1 MEFTRPPTVATERA
15 IRASYDAIF
24 RRAPLRDSDAHYAWV
39 ARVLGPEKGLTLL
52 DIACG
57 GGCFLR
63 EALARGTLAVGVDL
77 STEALKLA
85 RENAPGAA
93 LLCANGESLP
103 FEGEAFDYAVNLGS
117 LEHFLDPALGVR
129 EMARVLRPGG
139 RAVLL
144 LPNSFFLM
152 TIFNVWRRGST
163 GRRTDQEVDR
173 WATRGEWTR
182 LLDEN
187 GLRVQSVLKYN
198 YRVRQGPLKY
208 RLLRPFIP
216 RDLSYCFLFVCGKA
230 AA

>member
-1 MEFTRPPTVATERA
+1 MEFTRPPTVATERD

-24 RRAPLRDSDAHYAWV
+24 RRAPLRDSDALYSWA
-39 ARVLGPEKGLTLL
+39 ARVLGPEKGRTLL

-57 GGCFLR
+57 GGHFLR
-63 EALARGTLAVGVDL
+63 AALAAGTVAVGVDL

-85 RENAPGAA
+85 RANAPGAA
-93 LLCANGESLP
+93 LLCANGEGLP
-103 FEGEAFDYAVNLGS
+103 FGPSTFDYAVNLGG

-129 EMARVLRPGG
+129 EMARVLKPDGW
-139 RAVLL
+139 AVLL
-144 LPNSFFLM
+144 LPNSYFLM
-152 TIFNVWRRGST
+152 TIFNVWRSGST

-187 GLRVQSVLKYN
+187 GLRVRSVLKYN
-198 YRVRQGPLKY
+198 YRVRQAPWKY

>member
-85 RENAPGAA
+85 RENAPAPPSSVRTESPCLLRERPSITPSTWAA
-93 LLCANGESLP
+93 WNTFSTPTWASGKWP
-103 FEGEAFDYAVNLGS
+103 AFS
-117 LEHFLDPALGVR
+117 
-129 EMARVLRPGG
+129 G
-139 RAVLL
+139 RA
-144 LPNSFFLM
+144 
-152 TIFNVWRRGST
+152 
-163 GRRTDQEVDR
+163 
-173 WATRGEWTR
+173 A
-182 LLDEN
+182 
-187 GLRVQSVLKYN
+187 
-198 YRVRQGPLKY
+198 GP
-208 RLLRPFIP
+208 
-216 RDLSYCFLFVCGKA
+216 CFSSPTAFS
-230 AA
+230 